1 MHHAKKAKIAAVGL
15 LLPFLLLVAA
25 CSTSQQA
32 ASGTTTGGQTTQASA
47 TLGHIPTGT
56 SDLTWNA
63 ASHTLTVKMWLSGL
77 APSSSHQGHIH
88 KGDCNSNGDIIY
100 PLTAIVADAKG
111 VGTSETTIH
120 DVQNGIPQSG
130 WYINAHNGGTGLTP
144 DLQKMQIACANIANS
159 NTSTSS
165 DQSVHVKLDG
175 TSAPNQ
181 SASGSTQ
188 LSLADGK
195 LTVTTTVS
203 GLVPNST
210 HIAHIHE
217 GSCEA
222 QGKVLYPLNP
232 VVADANGKGTSTT
245 TIDQITSIP
254 NSGWYVTV
262 HFGGTADELSTQTGS
277 DPIACGNIVLG

>member
-1 MHHAKKAKIAAVGL
+1 MKHAKKAKIAVAGL
-15 LLPFLLLVAA
+15 LLPLLLLVAA
-25 CSTSQQA
+25 CSTSQQTTT
-32 ASGTTTGGQTTQASA
+32 GTTTNQTTQANA
-47 TLGHIPTGT
+47 TLSHIPTGT

-63 ASHTLTVKMWLSGL
+63 ATQTLTVKMSLNGL
-77 APSSSHQGHIH
+77 APNSSHIAHIH
-88 KGDCNSNGDIIY
+88 KGDCSSNGDIIY
-100 PLTAIVADAKG
+100 PLTAITADSKG
-111 VGTSETTIH
+111 VGTSETTIPN
-120 DVQNGIPQSG
+120 VQAGIPQSG

-165 DQSVHVKLDG
+165 DQSVHVTLTG

-188 LSLADGK
+188 LSIADGK
-195 LTVTTTVS
+195 LTVTTTLS

-210 HIAHIHE
+210 HVAHIHE

-222 QGKVLYPLNP
+222 QGKVLYPLNA

-254 NSGWYVTV
+254 SSGWYVTV
-262 HFGGTADELSTQTGS
+262 HLGGTADELSTQTGS
-277 DPIACGNIVLG
+277 DPIACGNITLG

>member
-1 MHHAKKAKIAAVGL
+1 MNHAKKAKVAVAGL
-15 LLPFLLLVAA
+15 LLPLLLLVAA
-25 CSTSQQA
+25 CSTSQQ
-32 ASGTTTGGQTTQASA
+32 TTTNTTVNLSSQVKT
-47 TLGHIPTGT
+47 TLSHVPTGT

-63 ASHTLTVKMWLSGL
+63 ATKTLTVKMWLSGF
-77 APSSSHQGHIH
+77 APSSTHIAHIH

-100 PLTAIVADAKG
+100 PLTAITVDSKG
-111 VGTSETTIH
+111 VGTAETTIP

-130 WYINAHNGGTGLTP
+130 WYINTHNGGTGLTP
-144 DLQKMQIACANIANS
+144 DLQKMQIACANITNA

-165 DQSVHVKLDG
+165 DQSVHVTLG
-175 TSAPNQ
+175 PTSAPNQ
-181 SASGSTQ
+181 SASGVTQ

-222 QGKVLYPLNP
+222 QGKVLYPLTSI
-232 VVADANGKGTSTT
+232 VADANGKGTSTT
-245 TIDQITSIP
+245 TIDQVTSIP
-254 NSGWYVTV
+254 TSGWYITV

-277 DPIACGNIVLG
+277 DPIACGNVVVG